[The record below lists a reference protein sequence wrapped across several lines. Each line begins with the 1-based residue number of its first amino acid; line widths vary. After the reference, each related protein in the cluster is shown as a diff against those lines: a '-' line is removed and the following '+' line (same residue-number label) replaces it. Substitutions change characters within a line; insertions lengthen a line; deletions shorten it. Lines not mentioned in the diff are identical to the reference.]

1 MRRIISVAQA
11 EGCEGASMCPGQQ
24 LRVAT
29 APALS
34 PSPFPHP
41 FPHLEGRH
49 PCFSLSP
56 EAHAQSG
63 RLHLPV
69 SPACNIFCAFCKRG
83 FNARDQRP
91 GVAHQL
97 LHPAQAVAV
106 VERALELCPEI
117 SVIGIAGPGDT
128 LATDHAIETFE
139 KIHAAYPGLINCLST
154 NGLLLAE
161 KAERVVAAGVSTV
174 TVTVNAVDAAIAA
187 RIVPRIAYRK
197 KAVEGEEGTRIL
209 IANQLDGIRRVVAAG
224 ATVKVNTVLVPGIND
239 NHVAQIA
246 ETVAAA
252 GASLINIIPLIPQ
265 HHFSN
270 MQAPDAN
277 TLHTARTTAGHHLTV
292 FSHCQ
297 RCRADACGI
306 PGISD
311 FSEALY
317 GIPPAAF
324 TASTFSHG

>member
-34 PSPFPHP
+34 PSP

-91 GVAHQL
+91 GVARQL
-97 LHPAQAVAV
+97 LRPAQAVAV
-106 VERALELCPEI
+106 VERALDLCPEI

-209 IANQLDGIRRVVAAG
+209 IANQLDGIRRVVAVG

-277 TLHTARTTAGHHLTV
+277 TLHTARTAAGDHLTV

-306 PGISD
+306 PGVSD